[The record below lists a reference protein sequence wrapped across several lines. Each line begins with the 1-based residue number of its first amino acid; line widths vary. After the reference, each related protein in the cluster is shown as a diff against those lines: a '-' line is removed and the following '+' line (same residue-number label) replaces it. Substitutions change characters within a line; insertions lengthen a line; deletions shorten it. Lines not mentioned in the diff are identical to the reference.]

1 MNRCHHPIGLL
12 VTLLLPALFAA
23 PAHAAEQPGQT
34 PDPVA
39 FEARLA
45 SLTEVAGWEGV
56 PGPQPGQTIWIAP
69 EPSLTNG
76 DVARAWPE
84 EMGGEV
90 CVGLLLT
97 EEGALKLARLT
108 TDHVGQPMA
117 LIVDGRVTAAP
128 RIAAPITGGRAI
140 LQGNFTAEEAR
151 AIAGGIV
158 GG

>member
-1 MNRCHHPIGLL
+1 MNRCHHPVRVCAALIIA
-12 VTLLLPALFAA
+12 ALFAA
-23 PAHAAEQPGQT
+23 PAPAADQPAA
-34 PDPVA
+34 PSAPVA

-45 SLTEVAGWEGV
+45 SPTEVEGWERV
-56 PGPQPGQTIWIAP
+56 PGPQPGQMIWIAP
-69 EPSLTNG
+69 EPALTNT

-84 EMGGEV
+84 EMNGEV

-108 TDHVGQPMA
+108 TAHVGRPMA
-117 LIVDGRVTAAP
+117 LMVDGRVTAAP

-151 AIAGGIV
+151 AIAAGIV